1 MVLGHNRKS
10 TGKRLLSIQMEFL
23 RKRRSGSRSAGT
35 RRCTWRLGLSMF
47 GDALGDWDRASLEI
61 NMKTES
67 SSELR
72 DALEGCD

>member
-1 MVLGHNRKS
+1 
-10 TGKRLLSIQMEFL
+10 
-23 RKRRSGSRSAGT
+23 
-35 RRCTWRLGLSMF
+35 MF